1 MQQYIEMI
9 VYCVILWMLSMVT
22 APAQTVTVTASDI
35 VTATLILEAGGEY
48 SEGAMQAVYE
58 VIVNR
63 STKREL
69 MQYEVCLERL
79 QFSCWNGSVQDK
91 LAQLDKA
98 KRHPRWREAFAITL
112 QPVTS
117 YTGGADHYHA
127 DYCNPYWNKHM
138 KITAK
143 IGRHIFYK

>member
-1 MQQYIEMI
+1 MTHYVEITI
-9 VYCVILWMLSMVT
+9 YCIILWLVTVVT
-22 APAQTVTVTASDI
+22 APAQTQSEI
-35 VTATLILEAGGEY
+35 VTATIILEAGGEY
-48 SEGAMQAVYE
+48 SEGAMQAA
-58 VIVNR
+58 
-63 STKREL
+63 
-69 MQYEVCLERL
+69 EVCLQPF
-79 QFSCWNGSVQDK
+79 QFSCWNGAEVASQII
-91 LAQLDKA
+91 KA

-138 KITAK
+138 KVTAK

>member
-1 MQQYIEMI
+1 MDHYIEI
-9 VYCVILWMLSMVT
+9 VIYCLILLLASVLIS
-22 APAQTVTVTASDI
+22 PAQTSSEI
-35 VTATLILEAGGEY
+35 VTATIILEAGGEF
-48 SEGAMQAVYE
+48 SEGAMEAVHE

-63 STKREL
+63 SAKRK
-69 MQYEVCLERL
+69 MSKRDVCLQPY
-79 QFSCWNGSVQDK
+79 QFSCWNDMQIDRQI
-91 LAQLDKA
+91 AKA
-98 KRHPRWREAFAITL
+98 KSHSRWSEAFLITL
-112 QPVTS
+112 RPVTS

>member
-1 MQQYIEMI
+1 MNTHTLEMI
-9 VYCVILWMLSMVT
+9 IYGLIILIVGSLV
-22 APAQTVTVTASDI
+22 APAQTPSEI
-35 VTATLILEAGGEY
+35 VTATIVLEAGGEY
-48 SEGAMQAVYE
+48 SEGAMHAVHE

-63 STKREL
+63 SAKRQL
-69 MQYEVCLERL
+69 TLAEVCLQPF
-79 QFSCWNGSVQDK
+79 QFSCWNGAEVASQII
-91 LAQLDKA
+91 KA

-127 DYCNPYWNKHM
+127 DYCNPYWNKYM
-138 KITAK
+138 KVTAK